1 MAFSI
6 ILRNLWL
13 VQLAL
18 LALLLLVVIG
28 RRLWNKLPVFAAYSA
43 FTLVENLLGYAVQ
56 GSRVYFLVYLVG
68 ESIAVILGLGLVHE
82 IFTSLL
88 SSHAALRRLATLIFS
103 VFVAALLLLAGT
115 VIYTRPAFDANHAGV
130 TLLVVEEAGRIVEVG
145 LIMFLVGFSTVFG
158 LHWRQ
163 HVFGIA
169 LGLGIF
175 AAVKLAVI
183 TLLPHAGT
191 GREFL
196 ILASAASYDFSLLV
210 WLGYL
215 LAPERVPS
223 AAELPKRA
231 QLEQWNR
238 AIMELINQ

>member
-1 MAFSI
+1 MAFPL

-28 RRLWNKLPVFAAYSA
+28 KRLWNKLPVFAAYSA
-43 FTLVENLLGYAVQ
+43 FTLVENLLGYAIHE
-56 GSRVYFLVYLVG
+56 RPVYFLVYLVG
-68 ESIAVILGLGLVHE
+68 ESIAVILGLGLVYE

-103 VFVAALLLLAGT
+103 VFVAALLLLAGA
-115 VIYTRPAFDANHAGV
+115 VIYTRPAFDANHA
-130 TLLVVEEAGRIVEVG
+130 LLVVEEAARIVEVG

-175 AAVKLAVI
+175 AAVQLTVV
-183 TLLPHAGT
+183 TLFWHAGA
-191 GREFL
+191 GKGFL
-196 ILASAASYDFSLLV
+196 ILASLASYDFSLLV